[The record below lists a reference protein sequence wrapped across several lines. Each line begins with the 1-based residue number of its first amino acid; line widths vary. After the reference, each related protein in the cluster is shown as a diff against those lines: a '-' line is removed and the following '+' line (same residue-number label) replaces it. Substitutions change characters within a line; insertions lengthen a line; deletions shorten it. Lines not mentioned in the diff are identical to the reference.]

1 MKNINTHRAY
11 GPLRDKRARIRSEGQ
26 LSTGAGLAPTPINYS
41 ERGQHY
47 VDTLNSIMSYNKL
60 GEIDEAHLVGP
71 VIHLVPVGT
80 GSD

>member
-1 MKNINTHRAY
+1 LLI
-11 GPLRDKRARIRSEGQ
+11 
-26 LSTGAGLAPTPINYS
+26 

-60 GEIDEAHLVGP
+60 GEIDEARLVGP
-71 VIHLVPVGT
+71 IIHLVPVGA

>member
-1 MKNINTHRAY
+1 VA
-11 GPLRDKRARIRSEGQ
+11 
-26 LSTGAGLAPTPINYS
+26 LAPTLINYS

-71 VIHLVPVGT
+71 VILLVPVGT